1 MSFLIRGEV
10 FSIDELND
18 KISEN
23 LPIGSTYV
31 FDGDLYTFD
40 GTQFILIG
48 SIKATGK
55 EKLPFDLR

>member
-1 MSFLIRGEV
+1 MSYLIRGEV

-18 KISEN
+18 KLSEN

-40 GTQFILIG
+40 GTRFI
-48 SIKATGK
+48 
-55 EKLPFDLR
+55 